1 MADPELNLKVT
12 ADISALNAAMQTAQ
26 ASVSTSAEKMQ
37 RSLQN
42 LGNIDFAAQAD
53 DLRMQLAILQEM
65 NPIVRAQL
73 EARAALVKLD
83 REARQVSES
92 GGSAGEREIVRLKQ
106 AIAGE
111 QARQNIA
118 RARQTLIAEIDAKE
132 SAVEAK
138 RQSAI
143 TRLIQSNQ
151 QLAAAVGRTA
161 DSMSQRFDQSFLN
174 INRGF
179 GRVSRG
185 AQVGMAAAAAAA
197 GDLDGTIANLPGNLG
212 AVAMAGKTLYD
223 TLHESF
229 TGAKA
234 AAEELNKQLEIGS
247 RVVDFRQQAE
257 ASQLDLA
264 ILKEKDP
271 FEKRRMETQKQLN
284 ALRREFNRMNTEGAT
299 PQAIEALKAKEALV
313 REQEAIDLLKIR
325 EKVEADGMAK
335 TDKRLAIE
343 DDLRESDRQA
353 TRERLS
359 IQRRQQ
365 QLAREIAAAEEPHMA
380 RRIELEQRLAE
391 IEQERLDRNSAYSDD
406 NYQERVFADEIAAS
420 ERNAAIRIAAAEIET
435 DLAEKRQ
442 ELLEEEEAARMRM
455 QPIQQVESSF
465 GGALRVANTAAQR
478 GQTIQSERQTEL
490 QAEIKSLVRELL
502 NVQRQQGIQ

>member
-234 AAEELNKQLEIGS
+234 AAEELNKQLENGQ
-247 RVVDFRQQAE
+247 RVVNFRQQTE
-257 ASQLDLA
+257 DMQKQLA
-264 ILKEKDP
+264 IMKERDP
-271 FEKRRMETQKQLN
+271 LEARRMETERQLAEARRRFN
-284 ALRREFNRMNTEGAT
+284 ALNTEGAT
-299 PQAIEALKAKEALV
+299 PQAKRALDAEEALIRERESVDLGKIRSQQYKDALRDLEKRQDIQQKENASA
-313 REQEAIDLLKIR
+313 RQNAIDIN
-325 EKVEADGMAK
+325 
-335 TDKRLAIE
+335 AIE
-343 DDLRESDRQA
+343 RDRQA
-353 TRERLS
+353 S
-359 IQRRQQ
+359 QRRMAMAQDPS
-365 QLAREIAAAEEPHMA
+365 AR
-380 RRIELEQRLAE
+380 RRIELEQELAD
-391 IEQERLDRNSAYSDD
+391 IEARRRDRELGHAGSRMERINRDK
-406 NYQERVFADEIAAS
+406 
-420 ERNAAIRIAAAEIET
+420 IAAAERLEAITIATAEYENE
-435 DLAEKRQ
+435 LAGKRL
-442 ELLEEEEAARMRM
+442 ELISEEQAARQRMRGTLS
-455 QPIQQVESSF
+455 VETSF
-465 GGALRVANTAAQR
+465 GGPMVVGNVAAER
-478 GQTIQSERQTEL
+478 GQIAISEKQLSL
-490 QAEIKSLVRELL
+490 QQEIRNLVRDLL
-502 NVQRQQGIQ
+502 ATQRFGGIQ